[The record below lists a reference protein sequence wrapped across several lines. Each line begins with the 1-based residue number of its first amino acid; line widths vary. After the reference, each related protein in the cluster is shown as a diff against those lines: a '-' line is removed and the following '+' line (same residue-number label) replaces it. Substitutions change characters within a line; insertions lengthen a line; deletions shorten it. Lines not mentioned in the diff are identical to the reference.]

1 MSTAGLGDAL
11 IPIEEKDLD
20 NQRRFADALTKNAD
34 WTPRTGRTAGL
45 TAASRLQSTVGRR
58 DGARTS
64 FEEVIDKLNAK
75 DDVRSPREQTVFYA
89 VRRALMMGFH
99 LASEY
104 RTAIG
109 LEMVPEHASAES
121 KEEMRE
127 KLRTSS
133 AIALFSF
140 ASYLQ
145 FQLIGLATENEQAH
159 MEHIS
164 LPEVVFDEPIAAL
177 KCAMYYLTLSSR
189 NPAVRT
195 PEGAA
200 TTAFAFAEKLL
211 QEILQRRDSFRFTD
225 SFESMSYGLPAT
237 AENEEFTVTGFER
250 HGLGTKSAEFKRFD
264 LADMV
269 GNRDGKHMAR
279 REAQRL
285 VCYNPR
291 ERKNP
296 FMELGGLAG
305 VWMGY
310 GKPGTG
316 KSLMASAIATLLHDY
331 CEALGMEFHFDPLPD
346 DIIDSYQGKS
356 AQKMMAYMKRRQDP
370 RGIRFM
376 AVDDAENV
384 LLERS
389 LEHASEGNRAAV
401 GVALRYLEGA
411 YAITHGNV
419 TMGILT
425 NLPEQIDSAM
435 RSRIQWKMLIDGAST
450 VEDYIDQL
458 RLYTR
463 GFDDQD
469 GFVNLAP
476 PAEYEYFANQRALA
490 NLGEASET
498 RSEADHPTIRTIM
511 DRAMRDSDPTHMD
524 FFGRL
529 YFEVMQVFPAFSSR
543 DVRNITSA
551 IDSRIM
557 DFDLPQEWF
566 EDPEAYHLL
575 AYERQRDMVLELR
588 NANLGGLDFSDIKL
602 QESIRYLDNYAAI
615 ANAAFDR
622 RVDERLEQVRI
633 EEAVKARLQAESS
646 RNAGKAHA

>member
-11 IPIEEKDLD
+11 IPIEEMDLD
-20 NQRRFADALTKNAD
+20 KQRHFADALTKNAD
-34 WTPRTGRTAGL
+34 WIPRTARTAGV
-45 TAASRLQSTVGRR
+45 TAASRLSSNLGRR

-64 FEEVIDKLNAK
+64 FEEVIDNLNPK
-75 DDVRSPREQTVFYA
+75 DKVRSPREQTVYYA
-89 VRRALMMGFH
+89 VRRALLMGFH

-109 LEMVPEHASAES
+109 LEAVPDHASAES

-127 KLRTSS
+127 KLRTSA
-133 AIALFSF
+133 AIALFGF

-145 FQLIGLATENEQAH
+145 FQLVGLATENEQAH
-159 MEHIS
+159 KEHINLS
-164 LPEVVFDEPIAAL
+164 EVAFEEPIAAL
-177 KCAMYYLTLSSR
+177 KCAMYYLTISSR
-189 NPAVRT
+189 NPVVRT

-200 TTAFAFAEKLL
+200 TTAFAFAEKLI
-211 QEILQRRDSFRFTD
+211 QEILQRRESFRYTE
-225 SFESMSYGLPAT
+225 SFEAVSYGLPAT
-237 AENEEFTVTGFER
+237 AEEEEFTVTGFER
-250 HGLGTKSAEFKRFD
+250 HGLGSKSAEFKRFS
-264 LADMV
+264 LNDMV

-279 REAQRL
+279 REVERL

-296 FMELGGLAG
+296 FQELGGLAG

-316 KSLMASAIATLLHDY
+316 KSLMSSAIATMGYDY
-331 CEALGMEFHFDPLPD
+331 CKALGMEFFFDPLPD

-356 AQKMMAYMKRRQDP
+356 AQKMMAYMQRRQDP

-376 AVDDAENV
+376 SLDDAENV
-384 LLERS
+384 LIERS

-401 GVALRYLEGA
+401 GVLLRYLEGA
-411 YAITHGNV
+411 YAIMHGNV
-419 TMGILT
+419 TMGLLT
-425 NLPEQIDSAM
+425 NLPEQIDAAV

-463 GFDDQD
+463 GFDDQE

-476 PAEYEYFANQRALA
+476 PAGYEYFASQKALA
-490 NLGEASET
+490 NMGKASET
-498 RSEADHPTIRTIM
+498 RSEAQHPTIRTIM
-511 DRAMRDSDPTHMD
+511 ERVFRDSDPTQKA

-529 YFEVMQVFPAFSSR
+529 YFEVMEVFPAFSSR

-557 DFDLPQEWF
+557 DFDIESEWF
-566 EDPEAYHLL
+566 ENPEVYHLQS
-575 AYERQRDMVLELR
+575 YERQRDMVLELR
-588 NANLGGLDFSDIKL
+588 NQNLGGLDFGDIML
-602 QESIRYLDNYAAI
+602 QESIRYLDNYASI

-622 RVDERLEQVRI
+622 RVEARLEEMRI
-633 EEAVKARLQAESS
+633 VEAVEKRLRAE
-646 RNAGKAHA
+646 RTRDAGTAHA